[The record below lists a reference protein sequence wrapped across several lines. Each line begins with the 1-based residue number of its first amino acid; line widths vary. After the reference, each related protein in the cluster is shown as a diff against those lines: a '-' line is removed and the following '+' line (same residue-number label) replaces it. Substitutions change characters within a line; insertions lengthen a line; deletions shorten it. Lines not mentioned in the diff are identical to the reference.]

1 VSETSVEVLVVGG
14 GVHGASAAWHLARR
28 GVDVLLVERRELA
41 GGPTGRSSAVC
52 RAYYTD
58 PFLARVARE
67 SLDLLATFAEHTAG
81 RDAGFHRT
89 GGLFLHGPE
98 DTEVVARS
106 AAALTAIGTTTD
118 LLTAAELTARFPR
131 LTLEGVA
138 CAAYEHGA
146 GYADPVLTTTAMV
159 DHAREL
165 GARIRRHTEVVTLE
179 VHGGTDRGVTVGLA
193 DGSRVATGRVL
204 LAAGPWTGPLA
215 RLVGA
220 SLPLTVERHVVATFA
235 TAGTDH
241 LDVVMADVPGGY
253 YVKPEGGAQLLA
265 GPLTPAPAIADPD
278 AVDERIHDAEVAA
291 LGTALV
297 RRIPDLAAAQPR
309 GGWASLYDVS
319 PDWQPVIGEVAAGVV
334 VDAGTSGH
342 GFKLAPALGRYVAGL
357 VLGEAD
363 PGLTAFHPDRFTS
376 GGGLAAGY
384 GEARILG

>member
-1 VSETSVEVLVVGG
+1 MGTTSVDVLVVGG
-14 GVHGASAAWHLARR
+14 GVHGASATWHLARR
-28 GVDVLLVERRELA
+28 GVDVLLVERGELA

-67 SLDLLATFAEHTAG
+67 ALDVLASFAEHTAG

-89 GGLFLHGPE
+89 GGLFLHGPA
-98 DTEVVARS
+98 DVGVVTRT
-106 AAALTAIGTTTD
+106 AAALSAIGTATD
-118 LLTAAELTARFPR
+118 LLTTAELTERFPR
-131 LTLEGVA
+131 LALDGVA

-159 DHAREL
+159 GHARDL
-165 GARIRRHTEVVTLE
+165 GARVHLRSEVVGLD
-179 VHGGTDRGVTVGLA
+179 VHGGTGRGVTVGLA
-193 DGSRVATGRVL
+193 DGTRVAAGRVL
-204 LAAGPWTGPLA
+204 LAAGPWTGRLA

-253 YVKPEGGAQLLA
+253 YVKPETGGTLLA
-265 GPLTPAPAIADPD
+265 GPLTPEPAIDDPD
-278 AVDERIHDAEVAA
+278 TLDERIHDAEVAA

-297 RRIPDLAAAQPR
+297 RRVPDLAAAQPR

-319 PDWQPVIGEVAAGVV
+319 PDWQPVIGEIAPGVV

-342 GFKLAPALGRYVAGL
+342 GFKLAPALGGYVAAL

-363 PGLTAFHPDRFTS
+363 PGLAAFHPDRFAA

>member
-1 VSETSVEVLVVGG
+1 VVPPRCAWRPTEGGRARGRETSVDVLVVGG

-28 GVDVLLVERRELA
+28 GVDVLLVERGELA

-67 SLDLLATFAEHTAG
+67 SLDLLADVRRA
-81 RDAGFHRT
+81 HRRSRRR
-89 GGLFLHGPE
+89 LPPHRRAVPPRPR
-98 DTEVVARS
+98 DTEVVART

-118 LLTAAELTARFPR
+118 LLTPAELATRFPR
-131 LTLEGVA
+131 LALDGVA

-159 DHAREL
+159 EHAREL
-165 GARIRRHTEVVTLE
+165 GARVRLRTEVVALD

-193 DGSRVATGRVL
+193 DGTRVAAGRVL
-204 LAAGPWTGPLA
+204 LAAGPWTGRLA

-253 YVKPEGGAQLLA
+253 YVKPEVGAAPGRSADPGTDDRRPGCGRRADPRRRGGGARWGA
-265 GPLTPAPAIADPD
+265 GAPPPGPRA
-278 AVDERIHDAEVAA
+278 
-291 LGTALV
+291 
-297 RRIPDLAAAQPR
+297 RRSPAAAGRASTTSAPTGSRSSARSRR
-309 GGWASLYDVS
+309 GWWSTPG
-319 PDWQPVIGEVAAGVV
+319 PAGTGSSWRRRS
-334 VDAGTSGH
+334 AGTS
-342 GFKLAPALGRYVAGL
+342 
-357 VLGEAD
+357 
-363 PGLTAFHPDRFTS
+363 PGWCS
-376 GGGLAAGY
+376 
-384 GEARILG
+384 ARRIRASPRSIPTGS